1 MKKAFCIAFL
11 FPIVLFG
18 QQKKYPSL
26 LSPQVKLS
34 TAASSPEESEETIEG
49 LVEDVRDRTLNSATF
64 ANSKGDIKRVFS
76 AKPIHYDKDG
86 RLERISPYLSPSGQ
100 GKWTAPNQP
109 CPTELHPD
117 GRFYINAN
125 STEQF
130 GLGSTLAINGHVSGD
145 WDFLIDST
153 GMEQYDLIPGVDK
166 QIYFLEGSVKY
177 SYVIHEGYQ
186 ASPAGFFADELL
198 ILPENVDAIPNEMLK
213 DKFGRS
219 TELLLKNRKSGKV
232 IGAVGAPFCYDAE
245 GASQMGYF
253 TLIQNGNQT
262 LLRLQV
268 DASWV
273 NDPAR
278 VYPIVIDPLVAGP
291 PSVWNGGNM
300 PSCFI
305 PSFNADSLLVTIPG
319 GISLT
324 NLIVGG
330 SFYADPFT
338 GATMSMGS
346 MYFSTDCGNSTYF
359 TVTGANANI
368 AGTAYLDSFNLL
380 SPLSCCF
387 PKLCTD
393 TSVYVRFHLGRN
405 AFGPGCNTTQIR
417 YDQALTQWPFRV
429 VMYGRTPEAYGSEW
443 YVSQTPIC
451 ANECT
456 FNATGYARYGV
467 PPYTFTHPWTGEVAV
482 DGTNSGCNSG
492 ATNHI
497 FTLTNPN
504 CPIYC
509 DETYTSLSI
518 PPPVI
523 TDACGSVVQNIPFK
537 TKPILPAAQALPLYD
552 SIVCNGNVIAV
563 QLNSC
568 LPGGSVSYFGQGI
581 SGQDGFTQTIAN
593 NSDSVVIVNYNHF
606 TTLGECI
613 SDTSELVVYL
623 VPNPVANFSII
634 SNPTVV
640 ETPFTLQDQSSS
652 AATILTN
659 WNWYFSDSLLF
670 QGTNVTGTINVPGT
684 IPVCLAVT
692 DNFGCADTIC
702 QNLEIVPAQIQNIN
716 IITPN
721 GDGVNDALAF
731 DYLDF
736 YPENELYILNRWGNI
751 VYQTVNYQNDWF
763 GSNFSEGTYFYLLK
777 IKETGQEYS
786 SFFQLKKTP

>member
-1 MKKAFCIAFL
+1 VKKAFCIVFL
-11 FPIVLFG
+11 FPIVLLG
-18 QQKKYPSL
+18 QQKKYPL
-26 LSPQVKLS
+26 LLAPQATLS
-34 TAASSPEESEETIEG
+34 TTTSSTLETNETIEG
-49 LVEDVRDRTLNSATF
+49 LTEDVRDRTLNSASFT
-64 ANSKGDIKRVFS
+64 NSKGDIKRVFS
-76 AKPIHYDKDG
+76 SKPIHYTKNG
-86 RLERISPYLSPSGQ
+86 TLERISPFLNRSNEGH
-100 GKWTAPNQP
+100 WMAPNQP
-109 CPTELHPD
+109 CPTELLADGSFFIHPSEND
-117 GRFYINAN
+117 K
-125 STEQF
+125 F
-130 GLGSTLAINGHVSGD
+130 GLGRITVINGQIIGNCVAI
-145 WDFLIDST
+145 IDSS
-153 GMEQYDLIPGVDK
+153 GMEQHELIPGVDK
-166 QIYFLEGSVKY
+166 QIYFLEGAVKY
-177 SYVIHEGYQ
+177 SYVLHDGYQ
-186 ASPAGFFADELL
+186 QHPNGFYANEQLL
-198 ILPENVDAIPNEMLK
+198 LPENVSVIPNETLL
-213 DKFGRS
+213 DPQGRA
-219 TELLLKNRKSGKV
+219 TELLLKNKQTGKV
-232 IGAVGAPFCYDAE
+232 VGAIGAPYCYDSG

-253 TLIQNGNQT
+253 TLIENGSQM

-330 SFYADPFT
+330 SFYADPFS

-359 TVTGANANI
+359 TVTGANATI

-405 AFGPGCNTTQIR
+405 VFGPGCNTTYIR

-443 YVSQTPIC
+443 FVSQTPIC

-467 PPYTFTHPWTGEVAV
+467 PPYTFTHPWTGEVVV
-482 DGTNSGCNSG
+482 DGTNAGCNSG
-492 ATNHI
+492 ATNHV

-509 DETYTSLSI
+509 DPNYTSLSV

-537 TKPILPAAQALPLYD
+537 TKPILPAAQALPIYD
-552 SIVCNGNVIAV
+552 SIVCNGNDIVV

-568 LPGGSVSYFGQGI
+568 LPGGTVSFYGQGI
-581 SGQDGFTQTIAN
+581 SGQDGFTQTITN
-593 NSDSVVIVNYNHF
+593 NSDTVLVLNYNHF
-606 TTLGECI
+606 TTLGDCV
-613 SDTSELVVYL
+613 SDTSQLPVYL

-652 AATILTN
+652 MATILTN

-670 QGTNVTGTINVPGT
+670 QGTSFTGTIDVPGS
-684 IPVCLAVT
+684 IPVCLAVS
-692 DNFGCADTIC
+692 DNFGCADSIC
-702 QNLEIVPAQIQNIN
+702 QTLQIVPAQIQNIN
-716 IITPN
+716 IVTPN
-721 GDGVNDALAF
+721 GDGINDALAF

-736 YPENELYILNRWGNI
+736 YPDNELYILNRWGNV
-751 VYQTVNYQNDWF
+751 VYQTTNYQNDWI
-763 GSNFSEGTYFYLLK
+763 GSDFSEGTYFYLLK
-777 IKETGQEYS
+777 INETGEEYS
-786 SFFQLKKTP
+786 SFFQLKKSP